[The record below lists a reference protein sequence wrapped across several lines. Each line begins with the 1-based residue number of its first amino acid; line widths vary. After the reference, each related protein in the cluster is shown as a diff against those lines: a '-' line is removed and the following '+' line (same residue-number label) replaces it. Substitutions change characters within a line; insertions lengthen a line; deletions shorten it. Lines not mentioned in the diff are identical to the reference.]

1 MATGDVIIGL
11 DGKLYEGTAGSTADT
26 EVTNAEDV
34 TLSLSSVEVDITR
47 RGSTWEVSKPVL
59 LTAELSF
66 TLQKR
71 EGDTV
76 RTALQ
81 NAFLNKTK
89 IALYPKDRASGEGL
103 DADFYVT
110 GFSDNQPL
118 KDKQTI
124 EVTAKITDESRSPAW
139 S

>member
-1 MATGDVIIGL
+1 MAAGDVIIGL
-11 DGKLYEGTAGSTADT
+11 DGVMLYGTAGSTADT

-59 LTAELSF
+59 LTAELTF

-71 EGDTV
+71 ESDTV

-81 NAFLNKTK
+81 NAYLNKTK
-89 IALYPKDRASGEGL
+89 VAMYPKDLTSGEGL
-103 DADFYVT
+103 DADFYIT
-110 GFSDNQPL
+110 GFTDNQPL
-118 KDKQTI
+118 KDKQTV
-124 EVTAKITDESRSPAW
+124 EVTAKVTDESRAPAW